1 MCLAQGIKTAEQ
13 RNIVKRFMV
22 DALTTF
28 GTPVGGP
35 KPSPETQA
43 TPKIEAAQNIMKKKK
58 QKVRIRPSSLFRSSP
73 GRRSM
78 MEM

>member
-1 MCLAQGIKTAEQ
+1 MCLGQSIRTAEGQ
-13 RNIVKRFMV
+13 KIVKRFMV

-28 GTPVGGP
+28 GTPTGGP
-35 KPSPETQA
+35 KASPKTQA
-43 TPKIEAAQNIMKKKK
+43 TPKIEAAQNTMKKKK

-78 MEM
+78 MEK